1 MKAERN
7 KIITM
12 FLSKN
17 FEVILVFTVSMTDIV
32 LLNKHQKKA
41 LVIELYE
48 QGKTRRQIAE
58 TVHMSFKDIADI
70 IYEYTGEDMTVNK
83 SEKSKD
89 ARALELFLQ
98 GNQSV
103 EVAIELDMPADK
115 VEELHV
121 QYWRLSK
128 LDNLEILYHE
138 AEYSLSLLLRL
149 HNILKDKRIT
159 KDKDI
164 SDLIEL
170 ANDDLPN
177 LRARFDMLINQVT
190 ALENEKNLLSSEIL
204 GSRNSI
210 YTNNEII
217 RKQNAQMRSLDRKLS
232 QLQVMLQKTDKD
244 PNYNKISEIVDQR
257 LNDKRSLLVAALLAV
272 FKTLKTNPYGMNLLF
287 SSPLD
292 IEGYLSTNTD
302 GKNILQFAESCYN
315 SLLKSYAKTI
325 S

>member
-1 MKAERN
+1 MSN
-7 KIITM
+7 
-12 FLSKN
+12 
-17 FEVILVFTVSMTDIV
+17 LVP
-32 LLNKHQKKA
+32 LNKHQKKA
-41 LVIELYE
+41 LVIELYNK
-48 QGKTRRQIAE
+48 GKTRRQIAE
-58 TVHMSFKDIADI
+58 IVHMSFKDIADI
-70 IYEYTGEDMTVNK
+70 INEYTGEDMTVNK
-83 SEKSKD
+83 PKKSKD
-89 ARALELFLQ
+89 ALAFELFLQ
-98 GNQSV
+98 GMQSV

-149 HNILKDKRIT
+149 HNILKDKRVT

-170 ANDDLPN
+170 AKDGLPN
-177 LRARFDMLINQVT
+177 IRNRFEEVLNQVT
-190 ALENEKNLLSSEIL
+190 ALKNEKNSLSSEIL

-210 YTNNEII
+210 YKNNEII
-217 RKQNAQMRSLDRKLS
+217 RKQNVQLRSLDRKLS
-232 QLQVMLQKTDKD
+232 QLQIMLQKAGKD
-244 PNYNKISEIVDQR
+244 SNYYKIVEIVDQR

-272 FKTLKTNPYGMNLLF
+272 FKTLRDNPYGLNLLS

-292 IEGYLSTNTD
+292 IECYLGINID
-302 GKNILQFAESCYN
+302 GKNLLKFAETCYN

-325 S
+325 A

>member
-1 MKAERN
+1 M
-7 KIITM
+7 
-12 FLSKN
+12 SD
-17 FEVILVFTVSMTDIV
+17 VV

-41 LVIELYE
+41 FVIEFYK

-70 IYEYTGEDMTVNK
+70 INEYTGEDKQVNK
-83 SEKSKD
+83 PEKSKD
-89 ARALELFLQ
+89 SRAFELFLQ
-98 GNQSV
+98 GKQSV

-115 VEELHV
+115 VEELHI

-149 HNILKDKRIT
+149 HNILKEKRIT

-170 ANDDLPN
+170 TNDGLPN
-177 LRARFDMLINQVT
+177 LRARFKVILDQVT
-190 ALENEKNLLSSEIL
+190 VLENEKNSLSTEIL
-204 GSRNSI
+204 GLRNSI
-210 YTNNEII
+210 YANNEII
-217 RKQNAQMRSLDRKLS
+217 NKQNVQLRTLARKLS
-232 QLQVMLQKTDKD
+232 QLQIMLRKAGKD
-244 PNYNKISEIVDQR
+244 PNYSKISEIVDQR

-272 FKTLKTNPYGMNLLF
+272 FKTLKMNPYGMNLLF

-292 IEGYLSTNTD
+292 IEDYLITVND
-302 GKNILQFAESCYN
+302 GKNLLQFAESCDN
-315 SLLKSYAKTI
+315 MLLKSYAKTI
-325 S
+325 V